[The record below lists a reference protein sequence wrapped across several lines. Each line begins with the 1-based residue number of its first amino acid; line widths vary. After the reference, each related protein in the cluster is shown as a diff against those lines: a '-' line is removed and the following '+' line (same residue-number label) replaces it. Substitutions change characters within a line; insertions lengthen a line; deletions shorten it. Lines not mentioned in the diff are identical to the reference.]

1 MPQMQQSSQQQQDP
15 LHPQQMVQVFF
26 LVMFICNLALLFQFK
41 MEQQISTTIQ
51 MVNTIPIDG

>member
-1 MPQMQQSSQQQQDP
+1 
-15 LHPQQMVQVFF
+15 
-26 LVMFICNLALLFQFK
+26 MFICNLALLFQFK